1 MSTYDVDNL
10 ATLPELTEN
19 VLIHALKVRYQQSVI
34 YVSYIKQLSSVAN
47 ERRCVF
53 LYLVITNITYVHCA
67 CMSQFLSHKII
78 FLREIVLDLWSW
90 IFFTFLVPFV
100 MHNPRCESTEVVN
113 HFWSQLSLR
122 VIRNSM

>member
-78 FLREIVLDLWSW
+78 FFAGNCIGFMELD
-90 IFFTFLVPFV
+90 FFYI
-100 MHNPRCESTEVVN
+100 
-113 HFWSQLSLR
+113 LSAVCDAQPTL
-122 VIRNSM
+122 